1 MAEAERLTYKLRV
14 SGDLVLAGLKAKI
27 LLARED
33 FVGAAPLVAELH
45 ARNYRSA
52 LLEQMVAESGLN
64 EVI

>member
-1 MAEAERLTYKLRV
+1 
-14 SGDLVLAGLKAKI
+14 VLAGLKAKI